1 MRIAYVEDN
10 PTNLAL
16 VERVASMNQHAIVSY
31 NEGEVAK
38 EELLKEKFDLI
49 LMDVE
54 LAGEVSGLQV
64 VRHIRT
70 NGLETPIVAVT
81 AYAML
86 GDMQKCLDAGCND
99 YLPKPLPIMDLL
111 ALLNRYDAMIKDGI
125 KPPVPMPKEVTET
138 AAAGA
143 MGTLKSASAPAHA
156 PTPAA
161 EPAPAVVPAPAQTA
175 APVAAP
181 PVPAQVAP
189 APVVAAPV
197 APAVPAPVPTPAP
210 SVTPT
215 ETTAAPAPVPAN
227 TPAAPTPTPSPSVTP
242 PVPAAGA
249 AQGSSSPARPDDP
262 KPA

>member
-31 NEGEVAK
+31 NEGEIAK

-64 VRHIRT
+64 VRHVRT
-70 NGLETPIVAVT
+70 HGLETPIVAVT

-125 KPPVPMPKEVTET
+125 KPPVPMPKEVAET

-143 MGTLKSASAPAHA
+143 MGTLKSAAASA
-156 PTPAA
+156 PAA
-161 EPAPAVVPAPAQTA
+161 EPVPAPAVAPAQTA

-181 PVPAQVAP
+181 ATPVAP

-197 APAVPAPVPTPAP
+197 TAPAAPAPVPIPVPTPAP
-210 SVTPT
+210 SVAPT
-215 ETTAAPAPVPAN
+215 ETTAAPAAVPAN
-227 TPAAPTPTPSPSVTP
+227 TPAAPTPTPTPSVTP

-249 AQGSSSPARPDDP
+249 AQGTSSPTRPDDP